1 MTYRMHTCIP
11 VFRCSGFWHR
21 LKVPVSWWK
30 GEPNTHFVGDERGH
44 TDKEAS
50 EIRKDSLDT
59 STSDS
64 STISVW
70 QQKRRA
76 MSIHQRRR
84 YLLLSL
90 VSSLFLQGAFGFIPL
105 KHHEPKIHV
114 ATGSRSSQ
122 LVPADLS
129 PRPLSTALTMS
140 SSGGG
145 SSKGI
150 VTAAGLLFIVIL
162 FVGGSI
168 LPMMDMGRAGGGVA
182 PLANS
187 VATRDQG
194 AQQQQVVTNDKYRLS
209 RAAIQEKLNTVP
221 VFYVVGGNGEMG
233 TDLYLSYNDA
243 KDVAGSKI
251 VKATTLDQVE

>member
-1 MTYRMHTCIP
+1 
-11 VFRCSGFWHR
+11 
-21 LKVPVSWWK
+21 
-30 GEPNTHFVGDERGH
+30 
-44 TDKEAS
+44 
-50 EIRKDSLDT
+50 
-59 STSDS
+59 
-64 STISVW
+64 
-70 QQKRRA
+70 
-76 MSIHQRRR
+76 MSNHQRRR
-84 YLLLSL
+84 FLLLSL
-90 VSSLFLQGAFGFIPL
+90 IASSFLPGIHGFIPL
-105 KHHEPKIHV
+105 KHHEPKIH
-114 ATGSRSSQ
+114 APITGSHSSL

-129 PRPLSTALTMS
+129 PRTQSTALTMS

-150 VTAAGLLFIVIL
+150 VTAAGLLVIVIL

-168 LPMMDMGRAGGGVA
+168 LPMMDMGRGGGVA

-194 AQQQQVVTNDKYRLS
+194 APQQVVTNDKYRLS

-221 VFYVVGGNGEMG
+221 VFYVVGGNGEME

-243 KDVAGSKI
+243 KDVAGSKV

>member
-1 MTYRMHTCIP
+1 MHTC
-11 VFRCSGFWHR
+11 SSLFWHR

-30 GEPNTHFVGDERGH
+30 GEPQTHFNSDERGH
-44 TDKEAS
+44 SDKEAS
-50 EIRKDSLDT
+50 EIIIDSLDT

-64 STISVW
+64 SIISVW
-70 QQKRRA
+70 QQNLRT

-84 YLLLSL
+84 FLLLSL
-90 VSSLFLQGAFGFIPL
+90 VSSLFLPGIFGFIPL
-105 KHHEPKIHV
+105 KHHETKIHV

-150 VTAAGLLFIVIL
+150 VTAAGLLVIVIL

-187 VATRDQG
+187 VATRD
-194 AQQQQVVTNDKYRLS
+194 QQQQVVTNDKYRLS